1 MARDWI
7 VRLLRQLPAR
17 VMNWTATNVGLIALM
32 HYPKKHD
39 LWLISMTQNRV
50 LWSFSKVCKIN
61 IGDEGEKSRS
71 IKRLS
76 KAEIK
81 SSSIYQ
87 IIKLTN
93 RVDVCVL
100 PMILQKARSLACLLK
115 DESTPFVKKRW
126 KISSLSKKRQGFRA
140 VFLCAL
146 KIQET
151 KRRNSKNNLICGCEI
166 EKREKGLINVIG

>member
-1 MARDWI
+1 
-7 VRLLRQLPAR
+7 
-17 VMNWTATNVGLIALM
+17 
-32 HYPKKHD
+32 
-39 LWLISMTQNRV
+39 MTQNRV

-61 IGDEGEKSRS
+61 VGDEGEKSRS

-87 IIKLTN
+87 IIKWSN
-93 RVDVCVL
+93 RVVVCV
-100 PMILQKARSLACLLK
+100 MILQKARSLACLLK
-115 DESTPFVKKRW
+115 DESTPFVKTRW

-140 VFLCAL
+140 VFLCA
-146 KIQET
+146 QET

-166 EKREKGLINVIG
+166 EKREKRFNKCHRLVFRSVGQNIMICMLRVVALQPQIPIA